1 MPRALTLLTLA
12 ALLTSPLSVGAQ
24 STAPAQTLAGAQAQL
39 LEGRWQSAA
48 ATAAGLNTPEGN
60 TVASTAYFLGSWLVP
75 EAQKKALLQQ
85 AQAYAQKA
93 LAVTP
98 NSALAHFQ
106 LAAAE
111 GRLAQFQGLL
121 QSASLASSVKRHLD
135 RAIALDPGMAN
146 AYVALGLWHA
156 NLVNKLG
163 LVAGLKGASRGA
175 VVPNFQKAVA
185 LEPGNPAHRVEYANA
200 LLLLDRSRHRA
211 AASEQLRV
219 ALTLTPADHWQKRL
233 QEDARALLARLN

>member
-24 STAPAQTLAGAQAQL
+24 SASPAQTLAGAQAQL

-60 TVASTAYFLGSWLVP
+60 TVASMACFLGSWLVP

-85 AQAYAQKA
+85 AQTYAHKA

-156 NLVNKLG
+156 NPVNRLG
-163 LVAGLKGASRGA
+163 LVAGLKGASREA

-200 LLLLDRSRHRA
+200 LLLDSSRHRA
-211 AASEQLRV
+211 AAAEHLPWPS
-219 ALTLTPADHWQKRL
+219 
-233 QEDARALLARLN
+233 LLPTTGDGAFRRTRGRCWPD